1 MEEQW
6 RKQIHAFT
14 NQSKIIEVLTNKGD
28 HKSIYKEIFDKLVK
42 ERFDEIIELTNEINP
57 NDLIY
62 YFKNNNVRKRLD
74 YLNNGIKPFQKIRSG
89 ETKLEEAKR
98 LQNVFK
104 SNLNELSKGR
114 FKSEER
120 QSALKNIKLLYE
132 SREAV
137 IKSFNGY
144 SSIVSEAKY
153 KAKYGEG
160 LKILTPKQM
169 L

>member
-1 MEEQW
+1 MKNKTIEEQW
-6 RKQIHAFT
+6 RKQIDAFT

-28 HKSIYKEIFDKLVK
+28 HKSIYKEIFDKLIK
-42 ERFDEIIELTNEINP
+42 ERFDEIIELTNEINQ

-62 YFKNNNVRKRLD
+62 YFK
-74 YLNNGIKPFQKIRSG
+74 S
-89 ETKLEEAKR
+89 
-98 LQNVFK
+98 
-104 SNLNELSKGR
+104 
-114 FKSEER
+114 KSEER

>member
-1 MEEQW
+1 MKNKTIEEQW
-6 RKQIHAFT
+6 RKQIDAFT

-28 HKSIYKEIFDKLVK
+28 HKSIYKEIFDKLIK
-42 ERFDEIIELTNEINP
+42 ERFDEIIELTNEINQ

-62 YFKNNNVRKRLD
+62 YFK
-74 YLNNGIKPFQKIRSG
+74 I
-89 ETKLEEAKR
+89 
-98 LQNVFK
+98 
-104 SNLNELSKGR
+104 
-114 FKSEER
+114 KSEER

-153 KAKYGEG
+153 KVKYGEG